1 MKSGNADGAK
11 GGREA
16 NASSEGQGE
25 TSPARVPPEADKPVG
40 EDLWERHKAERVVWS
55 EKMLMALE
63 RGVKGGRWYSLMDKV
78 TAGPTLSLAWEKVK
92 SNAGSCGVDNITVA
106 RFKKRQPKSAARREG
121 ATEERT
127 LPTQAGETGVDP

>member
-40 EDLWERHKAERVVWS
+40 EDLWECHKAERVVWS

-78 TAGPTLSLAWEKVK
+78 TAGPTLSRGVGGKGESTPGGGGVSTFFDLAFFRRILVLFWGGV
-92 SNAGSCGVDNITVA
+92 STGSGRVLG
-106 RFKKRQPKSAARREG
+106 RSFSS
-121 ATEERT
+121 
-127 LPTQAGETGVDP
+127 

>member
-16 NASSEGQGE
+16 NASSEGEGE

-40 EDLWERHKAERVVWS
+40 EDLWERHKAERLVWS

-78 TAGPTLSLAWEKVK
+78 TAWTPL
-92 SNAGSCGVDNITVA
+92 
-106 RFKKRQPKSAARREG
+106 
-121 ATEERT
+121 
-127 LPTQAGETGVDP
+127 